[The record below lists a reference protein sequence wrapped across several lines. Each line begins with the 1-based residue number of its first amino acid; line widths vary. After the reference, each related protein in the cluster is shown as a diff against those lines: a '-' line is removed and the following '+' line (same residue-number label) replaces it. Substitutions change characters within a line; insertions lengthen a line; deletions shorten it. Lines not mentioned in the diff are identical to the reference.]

1 MTNLSDKEK
10 IIRMRKSLAQNPSP
24 NTPPEILALLDSH
37 GDKDADRRRAR
48 ARRDADTPAE
58 VLAILAGE
66 DNEVT
71 TNTVIEKCQ
80 KLIKKIGGLFKN

>member
-37 GDKDADRRRAR
+37 GDKDADRLISRSLFYSY
-48 ARRDADTPAE
+48 TPAYFFS
-58 VLAILAGE
+58 ILSFSFSFF
-66 DNEVT
+66 T
-71 TNTVIEKCQ
+71 TNTFI
-80 KLIKKIGGLFKN
+80 L